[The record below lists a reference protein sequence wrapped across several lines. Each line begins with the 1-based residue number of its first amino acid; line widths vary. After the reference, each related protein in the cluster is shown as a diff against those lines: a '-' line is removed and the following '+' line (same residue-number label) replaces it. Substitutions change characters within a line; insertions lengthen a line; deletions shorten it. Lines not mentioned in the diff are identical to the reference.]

1 MSSAGSPINIH
12 RLSSGLSLRL
22 ASPSIGGILVNS
34 GSWSRKERRGL
45 LVLQVSTYLYCDNR
59 SLEAFIR
66 FEMMSYNHMTG
77 IPYPGAR
84 LQFQRLQVRRRRCGI
99 IQNSKQTAASHGP
112 SLVRRGLRT
121 SGMLR
126 AITLRST
133 RLISGYRTRINT
145 AVSVLPAT
153 YHLGNPHCWFLT
165 TSLPT
170 SSLSYSTT
178 AQTMSGFYSLK
189 AERPGGNVYDFAALK
204 GKTVLI
210 VNVASKWCV
219 LSCFIDC
226 RQSTHPFW
234 SSSGF
239 TPQYKGIYNHIL
251 TEIPPS

>member
-1 MSSAGSPINIH
+1 MSYKSHDRHP
-12 RLSSGLSLRL
+12 LSRS
-22 ASPSIGGILVNS
+22 SIA
-34 GSWSRKERRGL
+34 
-45 LVLQVSTYLYCDNR
+45 VSTPP
-59 SLEAFIR
+59 SP
-66 FEMMSYNHMTG
+66 T
-77 IPYPGAR
+77 
-84 LQFQRLQVRRRRCGI
+84 VRWYI

-112 SLVRRGLRT
+112 LLVRRGLST
-121 SGMLR
+121 SSSGMLR

-153 YHLGNPHCWFLT
+153 YHLGNPHCWFLN
-165 TSLPT
+165 LPT
-170 SSLSYSTT
+170 SSPSYSTT

-189 AERPGGNVYDFAALK
+189 AERPGGNVYDFADLK

-219 LSCFIDC
+219 LSFFIDC
-226 RQSTHPFW
+226 KQFTHLFW